1 MVPAAPQN
9 PSEIAR
15 EALRQ
20 LAQKR
25 LAPTPDNYSRVYHEI
40 ASPGVKQG
48 ALTAAAM
55 LREFA
60 AEVLKQPGEVP
71 REAMA
76 LERAIELAS
85 WPETKAAL
93 LRLVGAKP
101 PVATTP
107 SWGPLVRD
115 LLAQWEARTPG
126 LPPGKKREMLERVIS
141 ASNGTPEMLYT
152 RLRGLVRGW
161 SENMSLLP
169 EPQPEVAAA
178 AAAAASDT
186 PSAREAASRI
196 PIDVK
201 RDSEALSLVAELLAQ
216 TLTYGV
222 VERLGYSPELVHD
235 ARLLAAEARNATT
248 PPAIADL
255 GAKLKAFWVALEI
268 RGEDQL
274 GVQQGLLRL
283 LHILVSNVAEL
294 VSGEDWLTGQMKVVE
309 DMTSRPLAQTDIA
322 HLERSLREIVFKQGT
337 LKHSLDEA
345 KDALKNMVTT
355 FIDRLGT
362 MADSTGEYHDRV
374 AGYAA
379 KIESATDL
387 AEISDI
393 IGAVMQDT
401 RGVQFNLQRSRDE
414 LVQTQKTV
422 NEYQHR
428 VNQLEQE
435 LASVSER
442 LHEDHLT
449 SLPNRRGLARAFD
462 SESARSER
470 RDEPL
475 SLAVLDIDNFKRL
488 NDTLGHQTGDLA
500 LVHLARVVRQ
510 SLRPSDVIARY
521 GGEEFVILLGDT
533 TVDDGVKVI
542 MRVQRELTKRFFLH
556 NNERVLITFSAGGAQ
571 RQSGESQDDL
581 VERADRALYKAK
593 EAGKN
598 RVFAAE

>member
-1 MVPAAPQN
+1 MVPTPQN
-9 PSEIAR
+9 PSEVAR

-20 LAQKR
+20 LAQR
-25 LAPTPDNYSRVYHEI
+25 RMAPTPDNYSRIYHEI
-40 ASPGVKQG
+40 ASPGTKLG

-55 LREFA
+55 LRELA

-76 LERAIELAS
+76 LERAVELAA

-101 PVATTP
+101 AVATTP
-107 SWGPLVRD
+107 SWGPLLRD
-115 LLAQWEARTPG
+115 LIAQWEARTPG
-126 LPPGKKREMLERVIS
+126 LPPGKKREMLERVIAS
-141 ASNGTPEMLYT
+141 SNGTPEMLYT
-152 RLRGLVRGW
+152 RLRGLVRSW

-169 EPQPEVAAA
+169 EPEPATAAA
-178 AAAAASDT
+178 AAVDT
-186 PSAREAASRI
+186 PSARDAASKVSTE
-196 PIDVK
+196 VK
-201 RDSEALSLVAELLAQ
+201 RDSDALSVVCELLAQ

-222 VERLGYSPELVHD
+222 VERLGYNPELVHD
-235 ARLLAAEARNATT
+235 AQLLAAEARNATT
-248 PPAIADL
+248 PAAIADL
-255 GAKLKAFWVALEI
+255 GNKLKLFWVALEI

-283 LHILVSNVAEL
+283 LHILVGNVAEL
-294 VSGEDWLTGQMKVVE
+294 VSGEDWLAGQMKVVE
-309 DMTSRPLAQTDIA
+309 EMTSRPLAQTDIA

-337 LKHSLDEA
+337 LKRSLDEA

-374 AGYAA
+374 AGYAT
-379 KIESATDL
+379 KIENASDL
-387 AEISDI
+387 SEISDI

-414 LVQTQKTV
+414 LVQTQERV

-428 VNQLEQE
+428 VSQLEQE

-442 LHEDHLT
+442 MHEDHLT
-449 SLPNRRGLARAFD
+449 ALPNRRGLARAFE

-475 SLAVLDIDNFKRL
+475 SLAVLDIDNFKNI

-510 SLRPSDVIARY
+510 ALRPSDVIARY

-533 TVDDGVKVI
+533 TAADAVNVM
-542 MRVQRELTKRFFLH
+542 MRVQRELTKRFFMH
-556 NNERVLITFSAGGAQ
+556 NNERVLITFSAGVAQ
-571 RQSGESQDDL
+571 RSNGESQDDL
-581 VERADRALYKAK
+581 VERADRALYRAK

-598 RVFAAE
+598 RVFAA

>member
-1 MVPAAPQN
+1 MVPAPQN
-9 PSEIAR
+9 PSEVAR

-20 LAQKR
+20 LAQR
-25 LAPTPDNYSRVYHEI
+25 RMAPTPDNYSRIYHEI
-40 ASPGVKQG
+40 ASPGTKLG

-55 LREFA
+55 LRELA

-76 LERAIELAS
+76 LERAVELAA

-101 PVATTP
+101 AVATTP
-107 SWGPLVRD
+107 SWGPLLRD
-115 LLAQWEARTPG
+115 LIAQWEARTPG
-126 LPPGKKREMLERVIS
+126 LPPGKKREMLERVIAS
-141 ASNGTPEMLYT
+141 SNGTPEMLYT
-152 RLRGLVRGW
+152 RLRGLVRSW

-169 EPQPEVAAA
+169 EPEPATAAA
-178 AAAAASDT
+178 AAVDT
-186 PSAREAASRI
+186 PSARDAASKVSTE
-196 PIDVK
+196 VK
-201 RDSEALSLVAELLAQ
+201 RDSDALSVVCELLAQ

-222 VERLGYSPELVHD
+222 VERLGYNPELVHD
-235 ARLLAAEARNATT
+235 AQLLAAEARNATT
-248 PPAIADL
+248 PAAIADL
-255 GAKLKAFWVALEI
+255 GNKLKLFWVALEI

-283 LHILVSNVAEL
+283 LHILVGNVAEL
-294 VSGEDWLTGQMKVVE
+294 VSGEDWLAGQMKVVE
-309 DMTSRPLAQTDIA
+309 EMTSRPLAQTDIA

-337 LKHSLDEA
+337 LKRSLDEA

-374 AGYAA
+374 AGYAT
-379 KIESATDL
+379 KIENASDL
-387 AEISDI
+387 SEISDI

-414 LVQTQKTV
+414 LVQTQERV

-428 VNQLEQE
+428 VSQLEQE

-442 LHEDHLT
+442 MHEDHLT
-449 SLPNRRGLARAFD
+449 ALPNRRGLARAFE

-475 SLAVLDIDNFKRL
+475 SLAVLDIDNFKNI

-510 SLRPSDVIARY
+510 ALRPSDVIARY

-533 TVDDGVKVI
+533 TAADAVNVM
-542 MRVQRELTKRFFLH
+542 MRVQRELTKRFFMH
-556 NNERVLITFSAGGAQ
+556 NNERVLITFSAGVAQ
-571 RQSGESQDDL
+571 RSNGESQDDL
-581 VERADRALYKAK
+581 VERADRALYRAK

-598 RVFAAE
+598 RVFAA

>member
-1 MVPAAPQN
+1 VVPTPQN
-9 PSEIAR
+9 PSEVAR

-20 LAQKR
+20 LAQR
-25 LAPTPDNYSRVYHEI
+25 RMAPTPDNYSRIYHEI
-40 ASPGVKQG
+40 ASPGTKLG
-48 ALTAAAM
+48 SLTAAAM
-55 LREFA
+55 LRELA

-76 LERAIELAS
+76 LERAVELAA

-101 PVATTP
+101 AVATTP
-107 SWGPLVRD
+107 SWGPLLRD
-115 LLAQWEARTPG
+115 LIAQWEARTPG
-126 LPPGKKREMLERVIS
+126 LPPGKKREMLERVIAS
-141 ASNGTPEMLYT
+141 SNGTPEMLYT
-152 RLRGLVRGW
+152 RLRGLVRSW

-169 EPQPEVAAA
+169 EPEPTTAAA
-178 AAAAASDT
+178 AAVDT
-186 PSAREAASRI
+186 PSARDAASKVSTE
-196 PIDVK
+196 VK
-201 RDSEALSLVAELLAQ
+201 RDSDALSVVCELLAQ

-222 VERLGYSPELVHD
+222 VERLGYNPELVHD
-235 ARLLAAEARNATT
+235 AQLLAAEARNATT
-248 PPAIADL
+248 PAAIADL
-255 GAKLKAFWVALEI
+255 GNKLKLFWVALEI

-283 LHILVSNVAEL
+283 LHILVGNVAEL
-294 VSGEDWLTGQMKVVE
+294 VSGEDWLAGQMKVVE
-309 DMTSRPLAQTDIA
+309 EMTSRPLAQTDIT

-337 LKHSLDEA
+337 LKRSLDEA

-374 AGYAA
+374 AGYAT
-379 KIESATDL
+379 KIEKASDL
-387 AEISDI
+387 SEISDI

-414 LVQTQKTV
+414 LVQTQERV

-428 VNQLEQE
+428 VSQLEQE

-442 LHEDHLT
+442 MHEDHLT
-449 SLPNRRGLARAFD
+449 ALPNRRGLARAFE

-475 SLAVLDIDNFKRL
+475 SLAVLDIDNFKNI

-510 SLRPSDVIARY
+510 ALRPSDVIARY

-533 TVDDGVKVI
+533 TAADAVNVM
-542 MRVQRELTKRFFLH
+542 MRVQRELTKRFFMH
-556 NNERVLITFSAGGAQ
+556 NNERVLITFSAGVAQ
-571 RQSGESQDDL
+571 RNNGESQDDL
-581 VERADRALYKAK
+581 VERADRALYRAK

-598 RVFAAE
+598 RVFAA